1 MQYLDVEMLLR
12 EVLRYVDMLISQA
25 SVRNIEM
32 LSWNVNMWQRY
43 IERHLKV
50 YDIAT
55 LEKYNDT

>member
-32 LSWNVNMWQRY
+32 LSWNVNM
-43 IERHLKV
+43 
-50 YDIAT
+50 
-55 LEKYNDT
+55 